1 MPSVEL
7 IQAVAVTAELC
18 GRVFSEGAA
27 RMFVND
33 LGAYPEPAVLKA
45 LTRCRREVKGMLT
58 IQDVVSRIDDGRLG
72 VEEAWAMMPFSE
84 SQSVVWT
91 EEMSQAF
98 GIALPLLNEGE
109 KVAARMAFK
118 EAYQR
123 LISEARDA
131 GKPVVWTPSLGHDKG
146 GREPILSEAIAKGRL
161 TYDQAQSIGYTLP
174 EQKANQ
180 VLLSDQQK
188 GTLQLMDSMTK
199 KFTVDK
205 VVCP

>member
-1 MPSVEL
+1 MPSIEL

-27 RMFVND
+27 RMFVAD
-33 LGAYPEPAVLKA
+33 LATYPEPAVLKA

-91 EEMSQAF
+91 EEMAQAF
-98 GIALPLLNEGE
+98 GIALPLLCEGE

-118 EAYQR
+118 EAYLR
-123 LISEARDA
+123 LNGEARDA
-131 GKPVVWTPSLGHDKG
+131 GKPVVWSPSLGHDKS
-146 GREPILSEAIAKGRL
+146 GREPVLSEAVAKEIGR
-161 TYDQAQSIGYTLP
+161 AH
-174 EQKANQ
+174 
-180 VLLSDQQK
+180 V
-188 GTLQLMDSMTK
+188 
-199 KFTVDK
+199 
-205 VVCP
+205 

>member
-1 MPSVEL
+1 MPSIEL

-27 RMFVND
+27 RMFVAD
-33 LGAYPEPAVLKA
+33 LSAYPEPAVLKA

-91 EEMSQAF
+91 EEMAEAF
-98 GIALPLLNEGE
+98 GIALPLLCEGE

-118 EAYQR
+118 EAYLR
-123 LISEARDA
+123 LNGEARDA
-131 GKPVVWTPSLGHDKG
+131 GKPVVWTPSLGHDKS
-146 GREPILSEAIAKGRL
+146 GREPVLSEAISKGRL
-161 TYDQAQSIGYTLP
+161 TYEHAQAIGYTLP
-174 EQKANQ
+174 NHKAVE
-180 VLLSDQQK
+180 VLLTDQQK
-188 GTLQLMDSMTK
+188 ATLKQVEGLGK
-199 KFTVDK
+199 KFSMLEAA
-205 VVCP
+205 